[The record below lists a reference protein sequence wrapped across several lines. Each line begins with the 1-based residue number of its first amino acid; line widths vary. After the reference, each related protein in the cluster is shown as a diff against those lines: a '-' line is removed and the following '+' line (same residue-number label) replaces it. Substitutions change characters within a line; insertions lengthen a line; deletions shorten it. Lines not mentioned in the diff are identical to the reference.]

1 MRINTLITCSALQ
14 PARLPGCLHFCYIGG
29 WTFEYMLRQTFLCS
43 DSFSFIFIF
52 KYLFWRLL
60 FFSLQRIWIGI
71 HLNGNFLFS
80 IFTKRKVSYL
90 CYANCLEN
98 ILLHINTQ
106 CLCGVMLSIWKETFF
121 ACNFTFTP
129 KPFRLAHHNATTT
142 TAKDV
147 RCYPRSLYEYDV
159 SIPLSFSPTVRLVS
173 CMLCKK
179 REMKKF
185 LWNMLNI

>member
-14 PARLPGCLHFCYIGG
+14 PARRPVCLHFWYIGG
-29 WTFEYMLRQTFLCS
+29 GIFEYMLRQTFLCS

-80 IFTKRKVSYL
+80 IFTKRNVSYL

-98 ILLHINTQ
+98 ISATHKYSMFMWSYVVNLKGSFFRLQFYIHP
-106 CLCGVMLSIWKETFF
+106 ETFS
-121 ACNFTFTP
+121 TRP
-129 KPFRLAHHNATTT
+129 PQRHNNH
-142 TAKDV
+142 
-147 RCYPRSLYEYDV
+147 RQGC
-159 SIPLSFSPTVRLVS
+159 
-173 CMLCKK
+173 
-179 REMKKF
+179 
-185 LWNMLNI
+185 